1 MWCYDDRMETIE
13 PSRRL
18 PARSL
23 DFWFDYTCPFAYLAS
38 TRVREL
44 GADMGVTPSY
54 HPMLLGGVFQAQG
67 TPQNLAST
75 LSPSKASHNFA
86 DMKRWAARFG
96 VPLSMPASHPMRSV
110 EALRATLAT
119 GIDPAVV
126 DGFYEA
132 YWVDNRDIANVD
144 VIGDVVERAGHD
156 RATAFAK
163 MASSEIKDELRRRT
177 DEAVALGIFGAPT
190 FIVDG
195 EHLYWGQ
202 DRMDFVRGQRAEHDT
217 EGVPTPRVV
226 ELEPG
231 KRTIEVYWDFSSP
244 FAYLGQ
250 SQIERLAALAS
261 ARVVWRPLLLGGL
274 FRAVGSP
281 SVPIATFSEA
291 KRRHVMLDLGRWA
304 AHWGVPFRFPAKFPI
319 RSVRALRVW
328 LALPEEHR
336 DAFRAATFRAYWEEG
351 RDIEDDAVLVECIGD
366 VALANRAFALAD
378 TDSVKEQL
386 RAATEAAAARGV
398 FGVPTFV
405 VGDELYW
412 GQDRLELALEALTGA

>member
-1 MWCYDDRMETIE
+1 MEPIE
-13 PSRRL
+13 PRRRL

-54 HPMLLGGVFQAQG
+54 RPMLLGGVFQAQG
-67 TPQNLAST
+67 TPQNLAGT

-96 VPLSMPASHPMRSV
+96 VALTMPATHPMRSV
-110 EALRATLAT
+110 DALRATLAT

-126 DGFYEA
+126 DGFFEA
-132 YWVDNRDIANVD
+132 YWVDNRDIANAD

-156 RATAFAK
+156 RATIFTK
-163 MASSEIKDELRRRT
+163 LASPQIKDELRRRT
-177 DEAVALGIFGAPT
+177 EEAVSLGIFGAPT
-190 FIVDG
+190 FVVDG

-202 DRMDFVRGQRAEHDT
+202 DRMTLVRGVRPEHDT
-217 EGVPTPRVV
+217 EGIPTPRVV
-226 ELEPG
+226 ELDPA

-261 ARVVWRPLLLGGL
+261 ARVVWRPVLLGGL
-274 FRAVGSP
+274 LRAVGSP
-281 SVPIATFSEA
+281 TVPIATFSEA
-291 KRRHVMLDLGRWA
+291 KRRHVVLDLGRWA
-304 AHWGVPFRFPAKFPI
+304 AYWRVPFQFPAKFPI

-328 LALPEEHR
+328 LALPEERR
-336 DAFRAATFRAYWEEG
+336 DAYRAAVFRAYWEEG
-351 RDIEDDAVLVECIGD
+351 RDIEDDAVLAECIGD
-366 VALANRAFALAD
+366 DALSKQAFAAAD
-378 TDSVKEQL
+378 TDAVKEQL
-386 RAATEAAAARGV
+386 RGATEAAAARGV

-405 VGDELYW
+405 VNGELYW

>member
-1 MWCYDDRMETIE
+1 MEPIE

-44 GADMGVTPSY
+44 GAEMGVTPSY
-54 HPMLLGGVFQAQG
+54 RPMLLGGVFRASG
-67 TPQNLAST
+67 TPQNLAGT

-96 VPLSMPASHPMRSV
+96 VPLTMPQAHPMRSV

-119 GIDPAVV
+119 GVDPAVV

-132 YWVDNRDIANVD
+132 YWVHNRDIANAE
-144 VIGDVVERAGHD
+144 VIGEVVERAGHD
-156 RATAFAK
+156 RVAVLAK
-163 MASSEIKDELRRRT
+163 MASTEIKDDLRRRT
-177 DEAVALGIFGAPT
+177 EEAVSLGIFGAPT

-202 DRMDFVRGQRAEHDT
+202 DRMTFVRGARPEHET
-217 EGVPTPRVV
+217 EGVPTPRVAP
-226 ELEPG
+226 EPVHE
-231 KRTIEVYWDFSSP
+231 RIIEVYWDFSSP

-250 SQIERLAALAS
+250 SQIERLAAQAS
-261 ARVVWRPLLLGGL
+261 ARVVWRPVLLGGL

-281 SVPIATFSEA
+281 TVPIATFSES

-304 AHWGVPFRFPAKFPI
+304 AYWGVPFRFPAKFPI

-336 DAFRAATFRAYWEEG
+336 DAFRTAVFRSYWEEG
-351 RDIEDDAVLVECIGD
+351 RDIEVDAVLAECIGD
-366 VALANRAFALAD
+366 ESVAKAAFAAAD
-378 TDSVKEQL
+378 SDAVKEGL
-386 RAATEAAAARGV
+386 RAETEAAAARGV